1 MAEEKRHEVTLS
13 FSDAAFKELQT
24 EVGIKKVMDTLY
36 GLPDVL
42 LLGII
47 VAINKGNNLIEVK
60 STFEAESIE
69 E

>member
-1 MAEEKRHEVTLS
+1 MIKEKKHEVTLS
-13 FSDAAFKELQT
+13 FSDAAFKELQD
-24 EVGIKKVMDTLY
+24 EIGIKKAMDTLY

-47 VAINKGNNLIEVK
+47 VAINKGNNLIEIK